1 MRKKKN
7 MTTERRQPIDR
18 QTAFVEFKGTQ
29 EAKQLETEIL
39 EARQNLKQKRV
50 DLKGQTQNLNS
61 IKSDIDQV
69 KAFLD

>member
-1 MRKKKN
+1 M
-7 MTTERRQPIDR
+7 
-18 QTAFVEFKGTQ
+18 EFKGTQ

-61 IKSDIDQV
+61 IKADIDQV